1 MNKYLLIFL
10 FAVVS
15 VLALI
20 LISTKFEPF
29 VKVKNFPTG
38 NNLISMNEDG
48 DISLIPSKNVD
59 DSIND
64 TAESITR
71 DTKSKFD
78 SITRDANSKF
88 QTKNSAAE
96 ESLYTQMTFQN
107 KKDARKFEDFARDR
121 YQPKGDYVKR
131 ATNYSIKMGPGN
143 RAGGTHYMVGTSDN
157 WRVAYNGGSG
167 SKWQFV

>member
-10 FAVVS
+10 FVVVS

-29 VKVKNFPTG
+29 VKAKNFPTG

-71 DTKSKFD
+71 D
-78 SITRDANSKF
+78 ANSKF
-88 QTKNSAAE
+88 QTKNSATE
-96 ESLYTQMTFQN
+96 ESLYTQMNFQ
-107 KKDARKFEDFARDR
+107 KKEDDRKFQDFARNG

-143 RAGGTHYMVGTSDN
+143 RASGEHYMVGSKDN